1 MGGAS
6 LSGLFGGP
14 STLGSNLSAPA
25 NTTPTVM
32 GAQGKLEAFNPA
44 TMAGTYNSFAPTPT
58 MQNFTAAGMDAATG
72 LPSYVTNFLQQG
84 GTGTLKPPQFTMDP
98 GTGVEAAGAAGSQV
112 MKKAAIPIAPGGV
125 PKKTTT
131 TATAGATSSTPGQ
144 SATGIQPVNTNWQQ
158 TSPLIVNDQWGGGP
172 GQSSGTSQQ
181 VATPALGSPTNPF
194 ASLIQPNGMMPQFF
208 TDGNGNYF
216 SDAQGKV
223 PVPANVAQILKAGGV

>member
-25 NTTPTVM
+25 NTTPGVM

-112 MKKAAIPIAPGGV
+112 MKKANIPIAPGGV

-131 TATAGATSSTPGQ
+131 TATTATTAAPA
-144 SATGIQPVNTNWQQ
+144 ATAAKAPLTQVGGNNYAQP
-158 TSPLIVNDQWGGGP
+158 LYVNDQWNF
-172 GQSSGTSQQ
+172 QTGTSQPM
-181 VATPALGSPTNPF
+181 ATPALGGPSANQGGQAPV
-194 ASLIQPNGMMPQFF
+194 F
-208 TDGNGNYF
+208 TDGKGNYF
-216 SDAQGKV
+216 YDAAGSQ
-223 PVPANVAQILKAGGV
+223 PVTGPAAVQFKNMYG